1 MSHLVAK
8 LLSVISSLTGTIS
21 YHGIGFVIVAV
32 QGIGYKVTLPEDL
45 SHGLSGELTLYTHE
59 AQREDGRELFGF
71 TSIAG
76 LELAWKL
83 MTVSGVG
90 PKLAQ
95 KIVYGGGSPKEV
107 SERITAGDVTWL
119 STIPGLGTKTAQ
131 KIVLELQGK
140 LVSSNEGLD
149 QDALA
154 GLMGI
159 GYTKLQAEEALR
171 EVPHGTTEERIRAA
185 LKMLGRH

>member
-1 MSHLVAK
+1 M
-8 LLSVISSLTGTIS
+8 ISSLTGTIS
-21 YHGIGFVIVAV
+21 YHGIGFVILTVEHV
-32 QGIGYKVTLPEDL
+32 GYKVTLPEDI

-71 TSIAG
+71 TTIGG

-95 KIVYGGGSPKEV
+95 KIVYGGTAKEV

-140 LVSSNEGLD
+140 LVAVGSGVD
-149 QDALA
+149 ADALS
-154 GLMGI
+154 GLMGL
-159 GYTKLQAEEALR
+159 GYQRLQAEEALR
-171 EVPHGTTEERIRAA
+171 ETPQGTTEERIRAA
-185 LKMLGRH
+185 LKMLGKQRS

>member
-1 MSHLVAK
+1 M
-8 LLSVISSLTGTIS
+8 ISSLTGTIS
-21 YHGIGFVIVAV
+21 YHGIGFVIVQV
-32 QGIGYKVTLPEDL
+32 HGVGYKVTFPEDI
-45 SHGLSGELTLYTHE
+45 SHGLSGELILYTHE

-71 TSIAG
+71 TTIAG

-95 KIVYGGGSPKEV
+95 KIVYGGSPKEV

-140 LVSSNEGLD
+140 LVAVGSGVD
-149 QDALA
+149 ADALA
-154 GLMGI
+154 GLMGL
-159 GYTKLQAEEALR
+159 GYQKFQAEEVL
-171 EVPHGTTEERIRAA
+171 HGLSIELTTEQRIRSA
-185 LKMLGRH
+185 LKILGRH

>member
-1 MSHLVAK
+1 V
-8 LLSVISSLTGTIS
+8 
-21 YHGIGFVIVAV
+21 
-32 QGIGYKVTLPEDL
+32 GYKVTLPEDL
-45 SHGLSGELTLYTHE
+45 CHGLSGETALYLHE
-59 AQREDGRELFGF
+59 AQRDDGRELFGF
-71 TSIAG
+71 TTIGA

-83 MTVSGVG
+83 MIVSGVG

-140 LVSSNEGLD
+140 LVSLTEGLD

-171 EVPHGTTEERIRAA
+171 DVPQGTTEERVRAA
-185 LKMLGRH
+185 LKRLGAHR

>member
-1 MSHLVAK
+1 MLHGRV
-8 LLSVISSLTGTIS
+8 S
-21 YHGIGFVIVAV
+21 YHGVGFVILVV
-32 QGIGYKVTLPEDL
+32 QDVGYKVTLPEDL
-45 SHGLSGELTLYTHE
+45 SHGLSGETTLYIHE

-71 TSIAG
+71 TTISA

-95 KIVYGGGSPKEV
+95 KIVYGGGSAQEV

-140 LVSSNEGLD
+140 LVSSTEGLD

-159 GYTKLQAEEALR
+159 GYTKLQAEEALHD
-171 EVPHGTTEERIRAA
+171 VPQGTTEERIRAA